1 MVFFP
6 DKNNNINT
14 IAKGIFNSANN
25 SITIIQKVCNFA
37 TESIQQDMKTKSP
50 IERIRLL
57 VLGHKK
63 EVVSI
68 YLFSILSG
76 VVNLSLPLGV
86 QTIIGLVMGATM
98 VTSIYVLIFFV
109 VLGVFFVGLFQI
121 NQMRIIESIQQR
133 LFASY
138 AFEFAE
144 KLPKLDLKYID
155 HYFMPEKVTRFFD
168 VVSIQ
173 KGFAKLLLD
182 IPIASVQII
191 LGILLLSLYHP
202 LFIVLG
208 FVLLVGLG
216 LVLFYTSKKGIE
228 TSIEESNYKYAVA
241 GFFSEI
247 ARTLK
252 SFKFNQGST
261 LHTDKTDHS
270 VSGYL
275 QARTQHF
282 RVLLLQYKTL
292 IVFKVSLTILMLT
305 LGTYLLINQV
315 LNIGEFIAAEIVI
328 LMVISA
334 VEKLIV
340 SLDSAYD
347 VMTGLEKLASVTEC
361 PEERSGKMALEAP
374 TGIEILMQDFS
385 YSFITNK
392 PAIQSINLHI
402 KAGEKIS
409 ILGPSGSGKSLLL
422 RMITGNYPD
431 FEGMLLINKVPIQN
445 YELKSL
451 RQKTGV
457 LLPGQEIFGGTV
469 WENISL
475 GQQNISPTHILARAT
490 ELGFED
496 FISHFPL
503 GFDNILEPIGKKTP
517 QTLIRKILLL
527 RALCGEKSLLLL
539 EEPWTGLPED
549 IAQKV
554 RQYLLTLSPKT
565 TVVVVTN
572 HPDFISKT
580 DQQISLS
587 HGKI

>member
-1 MVFFP
+1 LVFFP

-138 AFEFAE
+138 AFDFAE

>member
-14 IAKGIFNSANN
+14 IAKGIFNSLDN

-138 AFEFAE
+138 AFDFAE

-475 GQQNISPTHILARAT
+475 GQQNISQTHILARAT

>member
-1 MVFFP
+1 
-6 DKNNNINT
+6 
-14 IAKGIFNSANN
+14 
-25 SITIIQKVCNFA
+25 
-37 TESIQQDMKTKSP
+37 
-50 IERIRLL
+50 
-57 VLGHKK
+57 
-63 EVVSI
+63 
-68 YLFSILSG
+68 
-76 VVNLSLPLGV
+76 
-86 QTIIGLVMGATM
+86 
-98 VTSIYVLIFFV
+98 
-109 VLGVFFVGLFQI
+109 
-121 NQMRIIESIQQR
+121 
-133 LFASY
+133 
-138 AFEFAE
+138 
-144 KLPKLDLKYID
+144 
-155 HYFMPEKVTRFFD
+155 
-168 VVSIQ
+168 
-173 KGFAKLLLD
+173 LLLD

-385 YSFITNK
+385 YSFIPNK

-402 KAGEKIS
+402 KSGEKIS

-554 RQYLLTLSPKT
+554 RQYLLALSPKT

>member
-138 AFEFAE
+138 AFDFAE